1 MIRGTDTQFKF
12 NMPCPCSDLAYV
24 TISFWQ
30 PENKGPSTDRPLPI
44 IKVLGQCLVTDTQI
58 SVVLSREETLR
69 FSDKR
74 KAYVQLRAT
83 KKNGLTMA
91 IKKQQFTVYP
101 IQDESLTDGLI
112 TPTPTNDY
120 IYFDGDEISNGS
132 NVTPINMDGN
142 IVVSKEAIFDGQY

>member
-44 IKVLGQCLVTDTQI
+44 IKVLEQCLVADTQL

-69 FSDKR
+69 FSEKR

-83 KKNGLTMA
+83 KQNGVTMA

-101 IQDESLTDGLI
+101 IQDESLTDDFI
-112 TPTPTNDY
+112 MPTPTYDY
-120 IYFDGDEISNGS
+120 IYFDGDDIMNESNS
-132 NVTPINMDGN
+132 TTINMNGYMVN
-142 IVVSKEAIFDGQY
+142 